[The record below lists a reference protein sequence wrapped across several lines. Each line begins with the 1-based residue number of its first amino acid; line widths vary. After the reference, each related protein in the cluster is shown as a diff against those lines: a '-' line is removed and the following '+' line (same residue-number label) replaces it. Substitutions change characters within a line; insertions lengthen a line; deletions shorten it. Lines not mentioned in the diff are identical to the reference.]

1 MHDRILSPSGPT
13 VAKPS
18 VDHIPAGGFVF
29 LMRLRSHVITD
40 TNSFADEDIFERRSR
55 SRTVINRGALMFYAG
70 KTGVETCTV
79 RDVTNLGAGI
89 RLHERQVV
97 PVNFDLSFDNFRTN
111 RKSRL
116 IWREGDFVGVV
127 FES

>member
-1 MHDRILSPSGPT
+1 MP
-13 VAKPS
+13 
-18 VDHIPAGGFVF
+18 
-29 LMRLRSHVITD
+29 
-40 TNSFADEDIFERRSR
+40 ERP
-55 SRTVINRGALMFYAG
+55 
-70 KTGVETCTV
+70 VETCTV

-116 IWREGDFVGVV
+116 IWRERDFVGIV